1 MINDIEIESVCSI
14 NNTGEYINGP
24 NVQSMKIR
32 YDQKFKIDFLH
43 DCTTEIM
50 KLRKKRGL

>member
-1 MINDIEIESVCSI
+1 MINDIEIETKVYVQLMVLE
-14 NNTGEYINGP
+14 NINGP
-24 NVQSMKIR
+24 KLRIR
-32 YDQKFKIDFLH
+32 YDQKSKIDFLH